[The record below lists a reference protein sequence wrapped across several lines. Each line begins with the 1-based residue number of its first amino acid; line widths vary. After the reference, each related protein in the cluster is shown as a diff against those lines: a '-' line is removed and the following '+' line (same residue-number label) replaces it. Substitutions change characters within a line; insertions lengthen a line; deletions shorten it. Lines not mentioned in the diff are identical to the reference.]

1 MFLNVLLYL
10 VLFYVIYRFDL
21 SKLLCMRFF
30 LQDAWSDSE
39 GHVSLD
45 TQQDYELIEAKQK
58 PDGFYLLFKRPFN
71 TCDPKD
77 YLIEV
82 RLYFTMCVCVCMLV

>member
-1 MFLNVLLYL
+1 MNPCL
-10 VLFYVIYRFDL
+10 
-21 SKLLCMRFF
+21 

-45 TQQDYELIEAKQK
+45 SQQDYELIEAKQK
-58 PDGFYLLFKRPFN
+58 SDGFYLLFKRPFN

-82 RLYFTMCVCVCMLV
+82 GTVLLFCVS